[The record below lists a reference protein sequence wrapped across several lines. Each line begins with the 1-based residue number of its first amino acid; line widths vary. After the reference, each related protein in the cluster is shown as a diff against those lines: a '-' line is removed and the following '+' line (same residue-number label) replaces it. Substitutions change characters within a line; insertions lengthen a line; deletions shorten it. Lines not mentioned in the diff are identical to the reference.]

1 MACVLL
7 FAPACFAGDPD
18 VGGYDVALTKPL
30 SGATI
35 GLGSVRL
42 GKGQIATA
50 PQSISEDQVKPGAVI
65 TSGAA
70 SSAAAASSGNSGG
83 SSNGTSPSTFTT
95 NPTSSSSAVAAGTA
109 RAVTG
114 RKLLGATAVGQLV
127 VNAADDTLGSFR
139 RETQRNAC
147 AAAVVGSYQEQQIPF
162 EVDVQAYLALVSQ
175 VDIVDIMAEAA
186 KLLN

>member
-1 MACVLL
+1 VLL
-7 FAPACFAGDPD
+7 LAALAGDPD

-42 GKGQIATA
+42 GKGQGTSA
-50 PQSISEDQVKPGAVI
+50 QSLSEDQVKPGAVI
-65 TSGAA
+65 TSGAT
-70 SSAAAASSGNSGG
+70 SSGNSGG
-83 SSNGTSPSTFTT
+83 SSSGTSPSTFMT
-95 NPTSSSSAVAAGTA
+95 NPTSSSTPVPAGTA

-114 RKLLGATAVGQLV
+114 RKMLGATAVGQLV

-147 AAAVVGSYQEQQIPF
+147 AAAVVSSYQEQQIPF